1 MQRDTRYGTVITI
14 DNGALS
20 RLLDRERLRYRAEH
34 PGSLTAY
41 RTADHLLGRVPMTW
55 MNMWSGGFPLSFS
68 TARGNR
74 ITDVDGNQYLDF
86 ALGDTGAMAGHSP
99 SATVAAVQQRI
110 AVDGGITTML
120 PNADAEW
127 VGGELSRPLRPA
139 DLVVLAV
146 RDRRESLGHPAG
158 PAGDRAAEDPGL
170 LPLLP
175 RLGGR
180 DVRRART

>member
-1 MQRDTRYGTVITI
+1 MII
-14 DNGALS
+14 DAGRLS

-41 RTADHLLGRVPMTW
+41 RAADHLLGRVPMIW

-74 ITDVDGNQYLDF
+74 ITDFDGNQYLDF

-120 PNADAEW
+120 PNVDAE
-127 VGGELSRPLRPA
+127 
-139 DLVVLAV
+139 
-146 RDRRESLGHPAG
+146 
-158 PAGDRAAEDPGL
+158 
-170 LPLLP
+170 
-175 RLGGR
+175 
-180 DVRRART
+180 